1 MTQQQ
6 NNEEQKVANEE
17 TSKAY
22 LSVYNRIPYALIRS
36 EVDYDSTDVLDEI
49 REICMY
55 YKIYKKGKEFNVEGT
70 NGDYI
75 PARLRYKMAATLVNK
90 EARFLFAEQPDI
102 TVESK
107 GDTGQSTEES
117 KRALTILNDLVTT
130 VLERNNFQ
138 DILIKGA
145 RDCFIGKRVACL
157 VNFNEEDGITLTFLP
172 STQFLYE
179 VRPANHS
186 VLQKF
191 VCFTVLRDCKAQKD
205 KRIFKKKYEMEMV
218 DGKPVVYLEEEI
230 FDGTGVSIEK
240 VTARS
245 MIKLDFI
252 PAVVFINDGLSGE
265 LKGESEIESLM
276 DFEEWYSKL
285 SNADADAERKS
296 MNPTKYVVD
305 MENNS
310 TKNLSTAAGALW
322 DLGSD
327 QNLEN
332 PSVMVGLLEPQM
344 SYSEALKTSL
354 DRIKTTGYEQVD
366 MPNITN
372 ESLSGVITS
381 GKALKAI
388 YWPLIVRCKEK
399 MKTWGP
405 GLSSIVDMIIKGA
418 MVYPNTA
425 KSYTDDIIVP
435 VAYEISVEQN
445 TPLPEDEIEEK
456 TTDLAEV
463 ESNVMSK
470 KTYMKKWRGL
480 TNDEVMEEL
489 NQIAMERQIIEDASF
504 GGSISNG
511 MNGDNSIING
521 LQRDDFTAAGVNSLK
536 RDGTQGKSS
545 TNNGA
550 ENVEN
555 LGSGQ
560 MSSQS
565 TSSKLNGTQIGSL
578 VNILGSFKS
587 GVFSYNQA
595 KSLIMA
601 MGMDAAFAEAL
612 LEEEKN
618 KSGGGVLDAGKQGLN
633 I

>member
-1 MTQQQ
+1 MAQYDSQ
-6 NNEEQKVANEE
+6 NEEQKTLNEE
-17 TSKAY
+17 SSKAY
-22 LSVYNRIPYALIRS
+22 LSVYNRIPYALIR
-36 EVDYDSTDVLDEI
+36 EEAGEDATDVFEEI

-70 NGDYI
+70 NGDYV

-102 TVESK
+102 TVEQK
-107 GDTGQSTEES
+107 GDLEEPTEDT
-117 KRALTILNDLVTT
+117 KKALTIMNELVKTI
-130 VLERNNFQ
+130 LDKNNFQ

-157 VNFNEEDGITLTFLP
+157 INFNEQDGVTLTFLP

-179 VRPANHS
+179 VRPTNHR
-186 VLQKF
+186 VLEKF
-191 VCFTVLRDCKAQKD
+191 VSFTVMKESKTNGI
-205 KRIFKKKYEMEMV
+205 KRIFKKKYTLERME
-218 DGKPVVYLEEEI
+218 DGSQKVFLEEEI
-230 FDGTGVSIEK
+230 FDGSAKPIEK
-240 VTARS
+240 ITPKCE
-245 MIKLDFI
+245 IKLDFI
-252 PAVVFINDGLSGE
+252 PAIVFINDGLSEE

-285 SNADADAERKS
+285 SNADSDAERKS

-305 MENNS
+305 MANNS

-332 PSVMVGLLEPQM
+332 PNVMVGLLEPKM

-399 MKTWGP
+399 MKMWGP
-405 GLSSIVDMIIKGA
+405 NLSLMAEMIIKGA
-418 MVYPNTA
+418 MAYPNTI
-425 KSYTDDIIVP
+425 KKYTNDVLVP
-435 VAYEISVEQN
+435 VAHVITVEQN

-463 ESNVMSK
+463 ETKTMSR

-480 TNDEVMEEL
+480 TNAQVTEEL
-489 NQIAMERQIIEDASF
+489 NQIALERQIIEDASF
-504 GGSISNG
+504 GGSASNG
-511 MNGDNSIING
+511 MNGDNNVING
-521 LQRDDFTAAGVNSLK
+521 LQKDDFTAAGVNSLH
-536 RDGTQGKSS
+536 RDGTQGKSNDS
-545 TNNGA
+545 TDSRQQSQQ
-550 ENVEN
+550 V
-555 LGSGQ
+555 GQ
-560 MSSQS
+560 SQQVQNTMSR
-565 TSSKLNGTQIGSL
+565 LNGTQVSSL
-578 VNILGSFKS
+578 ISILNGFKT
-587 GVFSYNQA
+587 GGFTRMQA
-595 KSLIMA
+595 KHLIMS
-601 MGMDAAFAEAL
+601 MGIDDTFAEAL
-612 LEEEKN
+612 LEEEEKKPEVIAN
-618 KSGGGVLDAGKQGLN
+618 V
-633 I
+633 